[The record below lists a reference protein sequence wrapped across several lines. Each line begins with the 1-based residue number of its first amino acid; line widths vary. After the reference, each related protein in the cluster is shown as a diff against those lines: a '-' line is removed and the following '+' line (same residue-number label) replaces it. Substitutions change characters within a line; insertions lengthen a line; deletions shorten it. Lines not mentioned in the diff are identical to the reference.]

1 MKKKVMLRLLAIIEP
16 HTVPAVRHCNKK
28 TLQAVLFHAAMH
40 QSFQRGFAENCD
52 PEPETKGVREMPK
65 FNHAYDFAFE
75 VISDRDDAEDVTAP
89 MLRAALLERVN
100 RLTDEEL
107 LLEAGR
113 FDTYEEE

>member
-1 MKKKVMLRLLAIIEP
+1 M
-16 HTVPAVRHCNKK
+16 T
-28 TLQAVLFHAAMH
+28 
-40 QSFQRGFAENCD
+40 
-52 PEPETKGVREMPK
+52 K

-107 LLEAGR
+107 LEAASW
-113 FDTYEEE
+113 FDSHEEN